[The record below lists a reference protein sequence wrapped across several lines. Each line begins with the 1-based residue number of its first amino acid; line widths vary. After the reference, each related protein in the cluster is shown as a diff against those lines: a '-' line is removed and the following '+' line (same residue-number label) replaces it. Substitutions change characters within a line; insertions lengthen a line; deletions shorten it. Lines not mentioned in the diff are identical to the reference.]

1 MMNKK
6 SVPLTR
12 RAVKN
17 SKAAS
22 ALTSDEEEDDSEL
35 VRFKK
40 TTFFTISSGSMI
52 NTFLAGDFI
61 F

>member
-1 MMNKK
+1 MTNKK

-22 ALTSDEEEDDSEL
+22 ALTSDEDEDDSEL
-35 VRFKK
+35 VRFFK
-40 TTFFTISSGSMI
+40 
-52 NTFLAGDFI
+52 
-61 F
+61 